1 MHSEWF
7 GPGARRSAAHFDK
20 RRIGLSC
27 LKLHRNGEMV
37 GLGLG
42 LGLGLSNNNR
52 PPAQVIANGG
62 PELLLQAQILHHA
75 LSTDEGV
82 LVKSV
87 AHPWQE
93 IVDHLKRDPSFLA
106 HFAQNPRAFEEFIA
120 ASYDRAGFDE
130 VTLTPQRGDGGRDV
144 IAVKKGFGSIRF
156 LEQTKAYSPGHLVTH
171 DDIRAMLGVLS
182 VDRNSSKGIVTTTS
196 DFQPGIL
203 KSDSEFMPFLPH
215 RLELKNGK
223 ALLDWLQDL
232 RGSSSENVS

>member
-1 MHSEWF
+1 MGVRTAVKLLLF
-7 GPGARRSAAHFDK
+7 GGRRSPS
-20 RRIGLSC
+20 RVLS
-27 LKLHRNGEMV
+27 
-37 GLGLG
+37 
-42 LGLGLSNNNR
+42 
-52 PPAQVIANGG
+52 NGG
-62 PELLLQAQILHHA
+62 PELLLQAQLVHQGLA
-75 LSTDEGV
+75 TNEGF
-82 LVKSV
+82 LVKAV
-87 AHPWQE
+87 ARPWQE
-93 IVDHLKRDPSFLA
+93 IVDHLKRDPAFLA

-196 DFQPGIL
+196 DFQPGIV
-203 KSDSEFMPFLPH
+203 KTDSEFSPFLPH

-223 ALLDWLQDL
+223 ALMEWLQELEDPA
-232 RGSSSENVS
+232 GQADG